1 MTYEQACHII
11 DQFSDMGG
19 LHVTLSG
26 GEVFLHKDIIR
37 ILQYCRKKRPSN
49 LYTLKSCG
57 IKRCTNSFH
66 KSCKCFIYTSIF
78 V

>member
-1 MTYEQACHII
+1 MNDVYIAIFLTLKNNGSDMTYEQACHII

-37 ILQYCRKKRPSN
+37 ILQYCRKK
-49 LYTLKSCG
+49 TFK
-57 IKRCTNSFH
+57 
-66 KSCKCFIYTSIF
+66 F
-78 V
+78 VYSQILWH